1 MKKILFVSYNYFPP
15 VYSGKLI
22 IAGRRFQDLDP
33 GRFTVKVFTAGS
45 KGSASKN
52 RNGNVQIY
60 RSPYLGSGK
69 ISGRLNVISF
79 WIWSFFKV
87 IGEKNV
93 NGLHFDE
100 VGYFS
105 IPFFNRLGYRLAWMH
120 FSLLAKIA
128 RKRGAMTIYEHAIS
142 DPKGHFAPDPVKR
155 QFIDQVSHIVCVSD
169 ALYES
174 ARKGYPD
181 TAKEIIC
188 GIEDDKFIPL
198 SEEKKHHIRAAYGAD
213 QSSIIIGF
221 VGLIVQRKGFDLI
234 CDVFSEICREI
245 PECILWVIGPKD
257 HAESSHI
264 HNDEVARYQ
273 AVLEPVKSHVKFF
286 GNIQERNR
294 LAELMAAMDIFVFPT
309 RQEGFGLA
317 PVEAMACGVP
327 PIVARIP
334 GVTDLANI
342 EGITGKY
349 IEPDNREQL
358 KQAVRALIL
367 DQELR
372 QRMGKAARKRV
383 EEKFSWQSHMTKWEN
398 LYDGKG

>member
-1 MKKILFVSYNYFPP
+1 M
-15 VYSGKLI
+15 
-22 IAGRRFQDLDP
+22 
-33 GRFTVKVFTAGS
+33 
-45 KGSASKN
+45 
-52 RNGNVQIY
+52 VQTNCRY
-60 RSPYLGSGK
+60 
-69 ISGRLNVISF
+69 
-79 WIWSFFKV
+79 
-87 IGEKNV
+87 
-93 NGLHFDE
+93 
-100 VGYFS
+100 
-105 IPFFNRLGYRLAWMH
+105 
-120 FSLLAKIA
+120 
-128 RKRGAMTIYEHAIS
+128 
-142 DPKGHFAPDPVKR
+142 
-155 QFIDQVSHIVCVSD
+155 
-169 ALYES
+169 
-174 ARKGYPD
+174 
-181 TAKEIIC
+181 
-188 GIEDDKFIPL
+188 
-198 SEEKKHHIRAAYGAD
+198 
-213 QSSIIIGF
+213 IIGF

-234 CDVFSEICREI
+234 CDIFPEICEEF
-245 PECILWVIGPKD
+245 PKSVLWVVGPKN
-257 HAESSHI
+257 HTESNHI
-264 HNDEVARYQ
+264 HDDEVARYQ

-383 EEKFSWQSHMTKWEN
+383 EENFP
-398 LYDGKG
+398 GRVI